1 MFRRIK
7 RFFNGLK
14 LFFTDR
20 PYYEQWKRYMIRQE
34 AFRKEMIKQAKEF
47 CPWSGYY
54 MHKMITTMLEFYY
67 KTYEA
72 KDCCW
77 SESAWNGKVAE
88 SLKKALEAADELDR
102 LDDLEYAEL
111 TDIAREDGKAFEDYV
126 KQYEEKVGYLMNSDA
141 LLSGVAYSYLEKKYT
156 TAMYNIIGNH
166 IWEWMD

>member
-1 MFRRIK
+1 MFK
-7 RFFNGLK
+7 ELK
-14 LFFTDR
+14 LYFTNR
-20 PYYEQWKRYMIRQE
+20 SRYNQWRRYSKRQKTV
-34 AFRKEMIKQAKEF
+34 RKELKKQAKEF

-54 MHKMITTMLEFYY
+54 MHKMIVTMLEFYY

-88 SLKKALEAADELDR
+88 SLKKALDAADELDK
-102 LDDLEYAEL
+102 LDDLSYSELIKIAEQ
-111 TDIAREDGKAFEDYV
+111 DGQLFSDYL
-126 KQYEEKVGYLMNSDA
+126 KQYEEQVKYLMDSEA

-156 TAMYNIIGNH
+156 TTMYNIIGNY

>member
-1 MFRRIK
+1 MFR
-7 RFFNGLK
+7 FFRGLK
-14 LFFTDR
+14 LYFTDR
-20 PYYEQWKRYMIRQE
+20 PYYKQWKPYMKRQK
-34 AFRKEMIKQAKEF
+34 AFRKELKKQVKEF

-67 KTYEA
+67 NTYEA

-88 SLKKALEAADELDR
+88 SLRKALDAADELDR

-111 TDIAREDGKAFEDYV
+111 IDIAEKDGVFFSDYLN
-126 KQYEEKVGYLMNSDA
+126 QYEEKAGYLMDSEA

-156 TAMYNIIGNH
+156 MALYIIIGNH